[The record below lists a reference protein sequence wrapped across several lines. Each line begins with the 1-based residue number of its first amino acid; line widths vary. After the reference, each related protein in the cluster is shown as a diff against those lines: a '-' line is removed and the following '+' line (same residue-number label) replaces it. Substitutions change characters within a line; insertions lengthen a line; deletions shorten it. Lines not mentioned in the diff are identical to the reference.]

1 MAASVPSS
9 AIRHLYFPKREDE
22 MNFRDIPMWDSIIK
36 AGAHRDTGHAPFW
49 QQTMSRR
56 NFARTAAG
64 TAVVGATL
72 GSGLW
77 KSEARPLA
85 STDPVPI
92 PGGIQDSG
100 KTFHVFSPGP
110 RHPDGE
116 PITITDFNGFVG
128 LAYISGMVTETNT
141 KTGKSRRLPFL
152 SADMRFMQ
160 GVFRDKEGR
169 VQQGAFALV

>member
-1 MAASVPSS
+1 
-9 AIRHLYFPKREDE
+9 
-22 MNFRDIPMWDSIIK
+22 MNFRDIAMWESIVK
-36 AGAHRDTGHAPFW
+36 ANPHRHTRHAPFW

-56 NFARTAAG
+56 AFARTAAG

-77 KSEARPLA
+77 KAEAKPPGSSE
-85 STDPVPI
+85 PVPI
-92 PGGIQDSG
+92 PGGFQCGG
-100 KTFHVFSPGP
+100 KTFHVFGLGNGD
-110 RHPDGE
+110 PDLE

-141 KTGKSRRLPFL
+141 KTGRSRRLPFL
-152 SADMRFMQ
+152 DADMRFMQ
-160 GVFRDKEGR
+160 GVFRDTEGR

>member
-1 MAASVPSS
+1 
-9 AIRHLYFPKREDE
+9 
-22 MNFRDIPMWDSIIK
+22 MNFREIPMWESIIK
-36 AGAHRDTGHAPFW
+36 TSAHRHTGHAPFW

-56 NFARTAAG
+56 HFARTAAG

-77 KSEARPLA
+77 KSEAKPPA
-85 STDPVPI
+85 SGEPVPI
-92 PGGIQDSG
+92 PGGFQAGG
-100 KTFHVFSPGP
+100 KTFHEFGPGAGSP
-110 RHPDGE
+110 DLE

-141 KTGKSRRLPFL
+141 TTGKTRRLPFL
-152 SADMRFMQ
+152 TADMRFMK
-160 GVFRDKEGR
+160 GVFRDTEGR

>member
-1 MAASVPSS
+1 
-9 AIRHLYFPKREDE
+9 
-22 MNFRDIPMWDSIIK
+22 MNFRDIAMWESIVK
-36 AGAHRDTGHAPFW
+36 ANPHRHTRHAPFW

-56 NFARTAAG
+56 AFARTAAG

-77 KSEARPLA
+77 KAEAKPPGSSE
-85 STDPVPI
+85 PVPI
-92 PGGIQDSG
+92 PGGLRFFPLMTGG
-100 KTFHVFSPGP
+100 KTFHVFGPGAGSP
-110 RHPDGE
+110 PDLE

-141 KTGKSRRLPFL
+141 KTGAVRRLPFL
-152 SADMRFMQ
+152 TADMRFMK
-160 GVFRDKEGR
+160 GVFRDTEGR